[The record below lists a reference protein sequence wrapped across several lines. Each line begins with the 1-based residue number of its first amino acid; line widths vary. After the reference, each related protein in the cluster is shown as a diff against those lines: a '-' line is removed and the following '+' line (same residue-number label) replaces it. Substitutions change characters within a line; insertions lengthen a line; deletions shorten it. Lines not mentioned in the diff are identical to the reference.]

1 MPPSSLNAVVD
12 GRSDLSVTAD
22 VAQGCI
28 ETTAQPIISIQG
40 VSKNFGGVRA
50 VDGCTFDVGQ
60 GSITGLIGPNGA
72 GKTTLFTIV
81 TGFFKPDAGRVL
93 LAGEDVTGRQP
104 HELFHRGLVRTFQ
117 IPHEFH
123 KLTTLEN
130 LMTVPA
136 DQDGEN
142 LFKAWFAPAAVARRE
157 AEVQALAEETLHF
170 LGLDAVR
177 DVHAGNLSGGQK
189 KLLELGRAM
198 MSGAHTILL
207 DEPGAGVNPTLL
219 AQLAEKI
226 QILNK
231 ERGITFCI
239 VEHNMDM
246 IAKLCDPVIVMAM
259 GSVLTSGHMA
269 DIRKDERVLE
279 AYLGSGTR
287 EHEAGA

>member
-1 MPPSSLNAVVD
+1 MSSISSAAEVQAD
-12 GRSDLSVTAD
+12 TAL
-22 VAQGCI
+22 
-28 ETTAQPIISIQG
+28 QPIISIQG
-40 VSKNFGGVRA
+40 VSKSFGGVHA
-50 VDGCTFDVGQ
+50 VSECTFDVPK

-72 GKTTLFTIV
+72 GKTTLFTMI
-81 TGFFKPDAGRVL
+81 TGFFKPDAGRVF

-130 LMTVPA
+130 LMAVPA

-142 LFKAWFAPAAVARRE
+142 LFKAWFMPGSVARRE
-157 AEVQALAEETLHF
+157 AEVLALAEETLHF
-170 LGLDAVR
+170 LGLDEVR

-198 MSGAHTILL
+198 MSGADTILL

-219 AQLAEKI
+219 GQLAEKI
-226 QILNK
+226 QVLNRD
-231 ERGITFCI
+231 RGITFCI

-246 IAKLCDPVIVMAM
+246 IAKLCDPVIVMAA
-259 GSVLTSGHMA
+259 GSVLTSGKME
-269 DIRKDERVLE
+269 DIRKDPRVLE
-279 AYLGSGTR
+279 AYLGSQTA
-287 EHEAGA
+287 EAGE

>member
-1 MPPSSLNAVVD
+1 
-12 GRSDLSVTAD
+12 
-22 VAQGCI
+22 
-28 ETTAQPIISIQG
+28 
-40 VSKNFGGVRA
+40 VSKSFGGVHA
-50 VDGCTFDVGQ
+50 VRECTFDVPK

-72 GKTTLFTIV
+72 GKTTLFTMI
-81 TGFFKPDAGRVL
+81 TGFFKPDAGRVF

-130 LMTVPA
+130 LMAVPA

-142 LFKAWFAPAAVARRE
+142 LFKAWFTPGVVARRE
-157 AEVQALAEETLHF
+157 AEVLALAEDTLNF
-170 LGLDAVR
+170 LGLDEVR

-198 MSGAHTILL
+198 MSGAETILL

-219 AQLAEKI
+219 GQLAEKI
-226 QILNK
+226 QVLNR

-246 IAKLCDPVIVMAM
+246 IAKLCDPVIVMAA
-259 GSVLTSGHMA
+259 GSVLTSGAME
-269 DIRKDERVLE
+269 DIRKDPRVLE
-279 AYLGSGTR
+279 AYLGSQTA
-287 EHEAGA
+287 EAGT